1 MKLAWPNHRL
11 NRGSRRLIQR
21 VFFAFAACF
30 FTVALTIPAM
40 AVAPT
45 SPVNSEISLPGSVQ
59 IQETGTLIAQAEST
73 ILNFST
79 PNYAVRV
86 FTPTNSRTPVMNV
99 FKRTAPTQLELNAQ
113 PASFVGALNPD
124 GFESYQSFGSRNLR
138 NVVFIASYNRGTRQ
152 ARLDIIDQATNQ
164 RILSENSVGT
174 VTVSNF
180 PSPTDPGLDPSTI
193 LRFETLNYAVRV
205 FIDPRDNIRKMNV
218 HYKPTRIDLINGQV
232 AEPAPVS
239 GQPQGCWI
247 NYVSNGA
254 FNVGGGAGVTA
265 RYVARVN
272 SFGNAMIQ
280 VFGPNNETLALEE
293 RAGNTP
299 LVFNVPTADWPTCFD
314 GIQGGESNAPW
325 IAAVFG
331 DQNTLTAVTEALRTP
346 ATPRSITCTVNPRF
360 ESAPQGRFINAADC
374 RDRNDADAVVSF
386 LKARGFPNA
395 RLVYRDFRYR

>member
-45 SPVNSEISLPGSVQ
+45 SPVDSEISLPGSVQ

-232 AEPAPVS
+232 AEPP
-239 GQPQGCWI
+239 P
-247 NYVSNGA
+247 
-254 FNVGGGAGVTA
+254 
-265 RYVARVN
+265 
-272 SFGNAMIQ
+272 
-280 VFGPNNETLALEE
+280 
-293 RAGNTP
+293 
-299 LVFNVPTADWPTCFD
+299 
-314 GIQGGESNAPW
+314 
-325 IAAVFG
+325 
-331 DQNTLTAVTEALRTP
+331 
-346 ATPRSITCTVNPRF
+346 
-360 ESAPQGRFINAADC
+360 
-374 RDRNDADAVVSF
+374 
-386 LKARGFPNA
+386 
-395 RLVYRDFRYR
+395 